1 MRSPLTVNR
10 LISFRRTTLR
20 YSRQLILG
28 LTLVSLFGCS
38 SLPMM
43 TEKDGAGKRIDT
55 SVIPNATPKPEPITR
70 AGNKSPYEVF
80 GKTYWVLPSNK
91 DYKESG
97 VASWYGTKFH
107 GRLTSNGE
115 IYNMYGM
122 TAAHKSLPIPSY
134 ARVTNTENGRSIVVR
149 INDRGPFHDERL
161 IDLSYVGAMKLGY
174 ADKGTANVFIEA
186 IDTDPKPE
194 PKKAT
199 PLPTPVPAP
208 QAQIAKTETA
218 NNGQY
223 LQVGAFTDMTTA
235 QQLKNKISSL
245 TNQPIVLRTQDK
257 LHKLWIG
264 PIADNLELL
273 SIKAMLKKT
282 ANLNTFS
289 VTP

>member
-10 LISFRRTTLR
+10 LFSLQRTTLR

-43 TEKDGAGKRIDT
+43 AEKDGAGKRIDT